1 MKIPFHKPNLPKSL
15 DTIYS
20 ESLKSGWLTTGS
32 IVKKFENELKKYL
45 KSDFVV
51 LLNSCTAGLHLS
63 LLAKGLSKGD
73 EFLLPTLTFA
83 STIECGEYLGLKP
96 NLIDCEEN
104 SFLVDLNKVEDQLK
118 RNKKIKAFLPMHYG
132 GEPVNINQINLLAEK
147 YSVFILHDAAHALET
162 EYENKKIGKTDYAS
176 AFSFYANKN
185 ITTGGEGGAVST
197 NNGDIAKK
205 IKKLSLHGI
214 TKDGWHRF
222 KDNGKWEYDITELGY
237 KYNLTDLSASFGL
250 WQFKNINKWNN
261 KRKLIAEKYL
271 SLLSNIEG
279 LTLPKNVNGHAW
291 HLFVLRI
298 NQNCWKI
305 TRNEIIQ
312 RLNMKGIGL
321 AVHYKPIHHLS
332 YYQKNYDLQNHDFIN
347 ANKLF
352 NSIISL
358 PIYPL
363 LKHSEIKYICDS
375 IKELFLEFQV

>member
-1 MKIPFHKPNLPKSL
+1 MKIPFHKPNLPRSL

-20 ESLKSGWLTTGS
+20 ESMKNGWLTTGS
-32 IVKKFENELKKYL
+32 VVKKLENELKRYL
-45 KSDFVV
+45 KCDFVV

-63 LLAKGLSKGD
+63 LLAKGFSKGD

-104 SFLVDLNKVEDQLK
+104 SFLIDLNKVEDQLK
-118 RNKKIKAFLPMHYG
+118 KNDKIKAFLPMHYG
-132 GEPVNINQINLLAEK
+132 GEPVNVNQINFLAQK
-147 YSVFILHDAAHALET
+147 YNLFILHDAAHALET
-162 EYENKKIGKTDYAS
+162 EYENKKIGDTDYAS

-205 IKKLSLHGI
+205 VKKLSLHGI

-222 KDNGKWEYDITELGY
+222 KDNGNWEYDITELGY
-237 KYNLTDLSASFGL
+237 KYNLTDLAASFGI
-250 WQFKNINKWNN
+250 WQFKNVNNWNN

-271 SLLSNIEG
+271 SLLSNVEG
-279 LTLPKNVNGHAW
+279 LILPKKVNGHAW
-291 HLFVLRI
+291 HLFVIRI
-298 NQNCWKI
+298 NINCWKI
-305 TRNEIIQ
+305 TRDQIIQ
-312 RLNMKGIGL
+312 KLNMKGIGL

-332 YYQKNYDLQNHDFIN
+332 YYKNNYDLKHYEFLN

-358 PIYPL
+358 PIYPS
-363 LKHSEIKYICDS
+363 LKHFEIEYICQS
-375 IKELFLEFQV
+375 IIELFSEFQT

>member
-1 MKIPFHKPNLPKSL
+1 MKIPFHKPNLPRSL

-20 ESLKSGWLTTGS
+20 ESMKNGWLTTGS
-32 IVKKFENELKKYL
+32 VVKKFENELKRYL
-45 KSDFVV
+45 KCDFVV

-63 LLAKGLSKGD
+63 LLAKGFSKGD
-73 EFLLPTLTFA
+73 EFLLPTLTFV

-104 SFLVDLNKVEDQLK
+104 SFLIDLNKVEDQLK
-118 RNKKIKAFLPMHYG
+118 KNNKIKAFLPMHYG
-132 GEPVNINQINLLAEK
+132 GEPVNVDQINFLAKK
-147 YSVFILHDAAHALET
+147 YNLFILHDAAHALET
-162 EYENKKIGKTDYAS
+162 EHENKKIGDTDYAS

-205 IKKLSLHGI
+205 VKKLSLHGI

-222 KDNGKWEYDITELGY
+222 KDNGNWEYDITELGY
-237 KYNLTDLSASFGL
+237 KYNLTDLAASFGI
-250 WQFKNINKWNN
+250 WQFKNVNNWNN

-271 SLLSNIEG
+271 SLLSNVEG
-279 LTLPKNVNGHAW
+279 LILPKKVNGHAW
-291 HLFVLRI
+291 HLFVIRI
-298 NQNCWKI
+298 NINRWKI
-305 TRNEIIQ
+305 TRDEIIQ
-312 RLNMKGIGL
+312 KLNMKGIGL

-332 YYQKNYDLQNHDFIN
+332 YYKNNYDLQHYEFLN

-358 PIYPL
+358 PIYPS
-363 LKHSEIKYICDS
+363 LKHFEIEYICQS
-375 IKELFLEFQV
+375 IIELFSEFQT